1 MNAEIISI
9 ADEILIGQ
17 IVNTNATF
25 ISQVLNNIGIHCV
38 YIHTVRDNK
47 NDILRAIDL
56 ALNRSD
62 LIILTG
68 GLGPTNDDL
77 TKEVLCDYFDDDLV
91 VNNDVLNDITSF
103 FQSKGREDISKLNKE
118 QALVPSMAK
127 VFRNPIGTAPAI
139 YFNKLN
145 HLIALPGVPYEMKFL
160 LNKFLSFFKKKYNLP
175 YILHKTVFVKNIPE
189 SKLASL
195 LVDWENNLNPKLQ
208 LAYLPKPGI
217 VRLRLSCEGN
227 DLAELNK
234 IIASELLK
242 LSKLVIY
249 EDSLNDIFVKIHDFF
264 ILNKYTLSVAESCS
278 GGKIASKITSFSGAS
293 SYFRGGVIAYSDE
306 IKHKVLGVSKDI
318 INKYSSVSEQVAE
331 AMSNNC
337 CKKFNSDFSI
347 STTGYAG
354 PSVGKNKLSLGTVFI
369 SITTPISTNVSKYQ
383 FSGDRELVI
392 SQVLDKSLDLIY
404 KEIKKLQ

>member
-25 ISQVLNNIGIHCV
+25 ISQALSDVGIHCNYV
-38 YIHTVRDNK
+38 HTVRDNK

-175 YILHKTVFVKNIPE
+175 F
-189 SKLASL
+189 SSL
-195 LVDWENNLNPKLQ
+195 
-208 LAYLPKPGI
+208 
-217 VRLRLSCEGN
+217 GN
-227 DLAELNK
+227 
-234 IIASELLK
+234 
-242 LSKLVIY
+242 
-249 EDSLNDIFVKIHDFF
+249 
-264 ILNKYTLSVAESCS
+264 
-278 GGKIASKITSFSGAS
+278 
-293 SYFRGGVIAYSDE
+293 
-306 IKHKVLGVSKDI
+306 
-318 INKYSSVSEQVAE
+318 
-331 AMSNNC
+331 
-337 CKKFNSDFSI
+337 FSI
-347 STTGYAG
+347 
-354 PSVGKNKLSLGTVFI
+354 
-369 SITTPISTNVSKYQ
+369 KYP
-383 FSGDRELVI
+383 RI
-392 SQVLDKSLDLIY
+392 
-404 KEIKKLQ
+404 